1 MARLVTS
8 AMNQA
13 GTWQDEPRD
22 QADRLAYQTHQQDRQ
37 DDWRKQLAFAQLAQN
52 QNQFDQGISSRSDEF
67 NKNYAMQD
75 ALAAAQINGQT
86 MDRNDAADRYG
97 KQFDYMGS
105 RDKLNDDWRNKAF
118 EQGNTRYEQE
128 RTDAQPYRELQL
140 AQAKSGAGLSD
151 VQTQIAKAQLADI
164 LSKQTASQNY
174 KPTLRGPLTGNSKE
188 TYDEVFGA
196 TGDVKQA
203 TSAANSAM
211 RGDAAKSAD
220 LAKNELTNSAANFND
235 RAGEWFDW
243 SGRNTSSDSERIK
256 GLYDA
261 YKSALVKSGIEE
273 ADADRMAR
281 TAIDPILKNDP
292 LIGSGVNSLRQA
304 LGLPGVK

>member
-1 MARLVTS
+1 
-8 AMNQA
+8 
-13 GTWQDEPRD
+13 
-22 QADRLAYQTHQQDRQ
+22 
-37 DDWRKQLAFAQLAQN
+37 
-52 QNQFDQGISSRSDEF
+52 
-67 NKNYAMQD
+67 MQD

-203 TSAANSAM
+203 TSAANAAM
-211 RGDAAKSAD
+211 RESAARSAD
-220 LAKNELTNSAANFND
+220 LAKGELTNSAANFND

-243 SGRNTSSDSERIK
+243 SGRNTSSDSERVK